1 MKKFE
6 EAKHSLKY
14 EKMDKLHMEFLEI
27 INKLSSKIET
37 YLFKTFDI
45 AIQKNED
52 KSYLSFGKGAVNNTN
67 YLKELKVI

>member
-1 MKKFE
+1 
-6 EAKHSLKY
+6 
-14 EKMDKLHMEFLEI
+14 MEFLEI
-27 INKLSSKIET
+27 INKLKFKIET